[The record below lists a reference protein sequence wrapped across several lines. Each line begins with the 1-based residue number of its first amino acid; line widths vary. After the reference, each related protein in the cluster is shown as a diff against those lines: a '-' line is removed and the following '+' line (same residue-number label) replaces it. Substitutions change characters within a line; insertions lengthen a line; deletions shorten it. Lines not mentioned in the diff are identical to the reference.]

1 MAGNSTTM
9 SNNLFVKLPDDIQG
23 LIWRKYFTYQV
34 LAELDYEWWT
44 KNMFDDYIAGKC
56 ENDDDSEED
65 PEDFFNSYGYYPF
78 EEEA

>member
-1 MAGNSTTM
+1 MSGNSTTM
-9 SNNLFVKLPDDIQG
+9 SSNLADDIQG

-44 KNMFDDYIAGKC
+44 KSMYDDCIAGKY